1 MSLGLP
7 SSCAWRGKISMVAD
21 KGHCDSTELIEPIQ
35 WCRFIVNTG
44 YAMSGLIVLAHIIW
58 FFAASSI
65 LAWPVDVY
73 IRDYILLPTALLFT
87 LCFLVSRAIRINR
100 LSLQLKEILSLSL
113 YIFFSFYLTMT
124 HDIAIVLM
132 SSYILPI
139 FASTLFS
146 SVKITR
152 GTMALST
159 AALLATAAKRYLTG
173 KMDGDMAMQVFAAFF
188 LFICA
193 YLLARLLIRNGQ
205 NHFAAL
211 AHSDDAQ
218 KYMQEQLLLDPF
230 TGLFNRKTFDSDLG
244 QMWLEGR
251 SSGKALAV
259 AMIDID
265 EFKIVND
272 RFGHAAGDRVLMSF
286 SRVLKKIQADNIRVY
301 RIGGDEFTI
310 LFRDC
315 EISEAFQVCEEI
327 RKQMKG
333 ASLRDSDN
341 HKVTVSCGLASMVPD
356 DRAASALTTAADTAL
371 YAAKSQGRNRVV
383 KYGEQEKIRT

>member
-1 MSLGLP
+1 MNSDT
-7 SSCAWRGKISMVAD
+7 SHS
-21 KGHCDSTELIEPIQ
+21 DSTELIEPIQ

-100 LSLQLKEILSLSL
+100 LPLQLKEILSLSL

-218 KYMQEQLLLDPF
+218 KYMQ
-230 TGLFNRKTFDSDLG
+230 
-244 QMWLEGR
+244 
-251 SSGKALAV
+251 
-259 AMIDID
+259 
-265 EFKIVND
+265 
-272 RFGHAAGDRVLMSF
+272 
-286 SRVLKKIQADNIRVY
+286 ADNIRVY

-356 DRAASALTTAADTAL
+356 DRAASALTTAADTAVTSAAASVLTSAADSAL